1 MGRGRRFEM
10 RMTPRWDRRRPVLVV
25 LSLTLAVLAVPA
37 VPAGAQVAE
46 PVPDTTP
53 ALEALLVEEAA
64 RSFGPTWG
72 GSWRDQDGTLVL
84 GFTTDPKGALTALR
98 ERVGAQELPVRA
110 QPVSFSMGELRT
122 VDDQLWALA
131 GEARRLPNL
140 FAWSLKPERN
150 RLVAYT
156 DDVETVRDQLAANDV
171 DVDKI
176 AFEQRQHDWDIRF
189 IAGTGCVSPS

>member
-1 MGRGRRFEM
+1 MGRITGVEGPFGWLPGTASRL
-10 RMTPRWDRRRPVLVV
+10 VLVA

-37 VPAGAQVAE
+37 VPAGAQG
-46 PVPDTTP
+46 PVPDTP

-84 GFTTDPKGALTALR
+84 GFTTDPEGALTALR
-98 ERVGAQELPVRA
+98 QRVGAQELPVRT
-110 QPVSFSMGELRT
+110 QPVRFSMGELRA

-156 DDVETVRDQLAANDV
+156 DDVETVRDQLAASDV